1 MSMIRDSR
9 FTHDGLAEL
18 RTGQDTWQVFKIM
31 GEFVEGFETLRK
43 IGRAVS
49 IFGSARTNPKDPLY
63 KLGEEVAELFA
74 KKDWA
79 VITGGGPGL
88 MEAANRG
95 AKKGSGLSIGLNI
108 ELPMEQTPNPYQDVE
123 LSFDYFFA
131 RKVMFVKYAQ
141 AYVVLPGGFGTMD
154 EFFEA
159 LTLVQTGKVDS
170 FPIVLMGKDYYGGLV
185 KWCERTMVQTGT
197 VSAGDTNLFHL
208 TDDPEEAVECIE
220 HFTRHGVGMNPETL
234 KEWKRIW
241 TNRKRRG
248 TRNAGEESTRPHR
261 SRKSRRPRK
270 SAKRSAKPS
279 SKPTP

>member
-1 MSMIRDSR
+1 MTKIRDSR
-9 FTHDGLAEL
+9 FSHDGLAEL

-49 IFGSARTNPKDPLY
+49 IFGSARTDPKDPMY
-63 KLGEEVAELFA
+63 KLGEDVAELFA

-95 AKKGSGLSIGLNI
+95 AKRGSGLSIGLNI
-108 ELPMEQTPNPYQDVE
+108 DLPMEQTPNPYQDVE

-185 KWCERTMVQTGT
+185 KWCERTMVTQGT
-197 VSAGDTNLFHL
+197 VSKGDTSLFHL

-220 HFTRHGVGMNPETL
+220 HFTRHGTGMNPATI

-241 TNRKRRG
+241 TAQKRGSAQGEARKTGAKRRRSRSS
-248 TRNAGEESTRPHR
+248 TAGKGAR
-261 SRKSRRPRK
+261 SRKR
-270 SAKRSAKPS
+270 
-279 SKPTP
+279 

>member
-9 FTHDGLAEL
+9 FATDGLAEL
-18 RTGQDTWQVFKIM
+18 RSGQDTWQVFKIM

-49 IFGSARTNPKDPLY
+49 IFGSARSDPKDPY
-63 KLGEEVAELFA
+63 YELGCKVAERFA
-74 KKDWA
+74 KRDWA

-88 MEAANRG
+88 MEAANKG
-95 AKKGSGLSIGLNI
+95 AKKGGGLSIGLNI
-108 ELPMEQTPNPYQDVE
+108 ELPMEQEPNPYQDVE

-170 FPIVLMGKDYYGGLV
+170 FPIVLMGKDYYGGLIRWIE
-185 KWCERTMVQTGT
+185 KTMVDRGT
-197 VSAGDTNLFHL
+197 ISPGDTSLFYL
-208 TDDPEEAVECIE
+208 TDDAEEAVEVVE
-220 HFTRHGVGMNPETL
+220 HFTRIGVGMNPATI
-234 KEWKRIW
+234 KEWKREW
-241 TNRKRRG
+241 ALRRRRAAGRGKAAAGAGKAAAGRRKAAGGRG
-248 TRNAGEESTRPHR
+248 A
-261 SRKSRRPRK
+261 RKGR
-270 SAKRSAKPS
+270 
-279 SKPTP
+279 